1 MEKGKAAESNDLL
14 DAYSKATE
22 TWTKSFQDMQEQAA
36 NAFKLYIQGFEQ
48 AMKSSNFD
56 DMKKY
61 NEIWQNL
68 TKQFDQNPYQWSLK
82 AWDDMWKESGFESF
96 KAFFDHWQQVWQN
109 FAKDAE
115 AKSKDALDKL
125 QKQNTKP

>member
-1 MEKGKAAESNDLL
+1 MEKGKTSQNNDLL

-22 TWTKSFQDMQEQAA
+22 TWTKSFQTMQEQAA

-48 AMKSSNFD
+48 
-56 DMKKY
+56 KKY

-82 AWDDMWKESGFESF
+82 AWDEMWKESGFESF

-125 QKQNTKP
+125 QKQNAKP